1 MRCGSEHEVFSSWRL
16 CVFCAGVCGVL
27 KLAFFFAVVCVLRN
41 GQLKFFCGVVG
52 VLCVK
57 CFHVLSVGCVC
68 VCVCVCVMVSYGIG
82 QLENLCS
89 VFGGWIILRLGDVS
103 VRICVANVVCLMQD

>member
-1 MRCGSEHEVFSSWRL
+1 M
-16 CVFCAGVCGVL
+16 
-27 KLAFFFAVVCVLRN
+27 
-41 GQLKFFCGVVG
+41 
-52 VLCVK
+52 
-57 CFHVLSVGCVC
+57 C

-89 VFGGWIILRLGDVS
+89 VFGVWIILRLGDVS